1 MEGLSAEFMT
11 IYLHVLWIK
20 HNAIL
25 QDQCQCHHCLECNI
39 NCQKAGYMLRI
50 NVDIP
55 LFLSF
60 QPLNQKPPERK
71 PKPELDSLKG
81 ENRIEN
87 VKELRLVLGGHE
99 KWNVKEEEDS
109 HQS

>member
-1 MEGLSAEFMT
+1 
-11 IYLHVLWIK
+11 
-20 HNAIL
+20 
-25 QDQCQCHHCLECNI
+25 
-39 NCQKAGYMLRI
+39 MLRI

-60 QPLNQKPPERK
+60 QPLNQKPLERK

-87 VKELRLVLGGHE
+87 VKELRLVLG
-99 KWNVKEEEDS
+99 V
-109 HQS
+109 QT

>member
-1 MEGLSAEFMT
+1 
-11 IYLHVLWIK
+11 
-20 HNAIL
+20 
-25 QDQCQCHHCLECNI
+25 
-39 NCQKAGYMLRI
+39 MLRI

-71 PKPELDSLKG
+71 PKPPLDSLKG

-87 VKELRLVLGGHE
+87 VKELRLVLG
-99 KWNVKEEEDS
+99 V
-109 HQS
+109 QT

>member
-1 MEGLSAEFMT
+1 
-11 IYLHVLWIK
+11 
-20 HNAIL
+20 
-25 QDQCQCHHCLECNI
+25 
-39 NCQKAGYMLRI
+39 MLKI

-81 ENRIEN
+81 ENRIES
-87 VKELRLVLGGHE
+87 VKELRLVLG
-99 KWNVKEEEDS
+99 V
-109 HQS
+109 QT